1 MTSRVEKS
9 IEVDVPLQRAYNQWT
24 QFEQF
29 PQFMAAVEQVKQLSD
44 TMLHWS
50 AKIAGVKREWD
61 ARILEQIPD
70 RKVAWAA
77 TTGLT
82 NAGSVYFEP
91 LGPNRTGV
99 RLVLEYDPEGF
110 AEKVGDWLNI
120 VSRQAQSDLEKFKEL
135 IESRAA
141 ETGAWRG
148 TVQGGEATGEAAS
161 ASGSVGAGGGAATSG
176 ADQPESAAGSTGA
189 GTPPAMTDSPGTPGG
204 GPGVPAS
211 DPSSPEPPRSTA

>member
-29 PQFMAAVEQVKQLSD
+29 PQFMAGVEQVRQLSD
-44 TMLHWS
+44 SMLHWI
-50 AKIAGVKREWD
+50 AQIAGVKREWD
-61 ARILEQIPD
+61 ARILEQVPD

-77 TTGLT
+77 TTGTT
-82 NAGSVYFEP
+82 NSGSVYFEP

-120 VSRQAQSDLEKFKEL
+120 VSRQAQSDLEKFKEF
-135 IESRAA
+135 IESRGA
-141 ETGAWRG
+141 ETGSWRG
-148 TVQGGEATGEAAS
+148 SVSGGTAPGEASAG
-161 ASGSVGAGGGAATSG
+161 ASGSGADAEGGAATPG
-176 ADQPESAAGSTGA
+176 AEQPGSAAPGSSL
-189 GTPPAMTDSPGTPGG
+189 PPPGP
-204 GPGVPAS
+204 
-211 DPSSPEPPRSTA
+211 TA